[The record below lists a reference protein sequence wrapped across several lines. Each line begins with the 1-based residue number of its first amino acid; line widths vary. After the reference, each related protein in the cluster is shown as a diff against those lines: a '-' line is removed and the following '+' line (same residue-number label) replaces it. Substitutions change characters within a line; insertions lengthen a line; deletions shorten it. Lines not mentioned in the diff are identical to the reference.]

1 MGSGNE
7 IAVIEP
13 NGSTAVAQ
21 PIDLPLDR
29 ERVELIKRTIAEGA
43 TDDELE
49 LFIAQCKR
57 TRLDPF
63 ARQIYAVKRYSSEQ
77 KRKVMQTQVSI
88 DGFRIIAERTGRYAG
103 QIGPLWCGTDG
114 EWVDVW
120 LDADPPSAAKV
131 GALRRDFTETVWG
144 VALFREYAV
153 TKNDGDLTKMWREKP
168 AVMIA
173 KCAESLAL
181 RKAFPH
187 ELSGLYTGDEMR
199 DDDTPP
205 PKKEMATAG
214 QVDEIRTLL
223 QAPLITDEE
232 RARFDGALSKGV
244 SAGRAE
250 EALAW
255 LGKTIAERDAE
266 PQPDEAA

>member
-1 MGSGNE
+1 MPNE
-7 IAVIEP
+7 IAIVEQP
-13 NGSTAVAQ
+13 NSSNIATPQ
-21 PIDLPLDR
+21 HPIDLPLDR

-88 DGFRIIAERTGRYAG
+88 DGFRLIAERTGKYAG
-103 QIGPLWCGTDG
+103 QVGPFWCGDDG

-120 LDADPPSAAKV
+120 LPEEPPRAARV
-131 GALRRDFTETVWG
+131 GALRRDFTEPVWG

-199 DDDTPP
+199 DDVVPP
-205 PKKEMATAG
+205 PKREMATTG

-223 QAPLITDEE
+223 TAPIEDRVVEQVKHRIAKGMTADEAE
-232 RARFDGALSKGV
+232 KCLDYVGGLV
-244 SAGRAE
+244 SQLDTE
-250 EALAW
+250 S
-255 LGKTIAERDAE
+255 
-266 PQPDEAA
+266 QPDEAA